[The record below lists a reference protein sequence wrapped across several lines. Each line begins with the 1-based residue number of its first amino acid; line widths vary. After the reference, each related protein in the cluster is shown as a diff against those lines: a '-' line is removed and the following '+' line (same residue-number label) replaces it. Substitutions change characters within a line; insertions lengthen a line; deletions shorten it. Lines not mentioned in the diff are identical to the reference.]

1 MSESIENLKAQL
13 AAAKA
18 TIADQERVLSEA
30 NAKVLAAQADAAKAT
45 ADAAKATADAAKATA
60 DAAKA
65 IADAAKYKEEAENEK
80 NRADESEQN
89 QKATLLLIHDRDLN
103 RALPLTQT
111 TLPGKNV
118 VADNHEHMRRY
129 LMQKLKR
136 LLSRNTV
143 QRIERRR
150 E

>member
-30 NAKVLAAQADAAKAT
+30 NAKVLAAQ